1 MFVLAGVGISAAAG
15 LLLGLAVFGFSLL
28 VE

>member
-15 LLLGLAVFGFSLL
+15 LLLGLAVFGFSSFM
-28 VE
+28 E